1 MILAKERSNG
11 LPCIVEKSEDDIER
25 VGYPNDAFFKD
36 VFSQTRHATAFFKSH
51 LPPAIVAQ
59 VDWPTLRVLPSSFV
73 KSGLQQVQ
81 ADLLFAVN
89 IAGRDTRLFL
99 LFEHQSTVDP
109 TMPLRLLGYVA
120 EILFKHHK
128 AHGLPL
134 PPVLPFVFHQGPER
148 WNVSTAFEDLF
159 QLPEELAGLLPFLPK
174 FHHALLDLTRYDPD
188 QDKDESQ
195 LRSVMQLMKLA
206 REQQLSRYFDWLVG
220 TAAESLPE
228 GLLKTI
234 LLYALHTD
242 SDLDVEKIYHKL
254 SPNPE
259 LKKSA
264 MSVAEKLIAEG
275 LEKGMKKG
283 LQKGL
288 EKGRM
293 EGMQQGIEKG
303 LEKGIE
309 KGLWIGKIQTLEDFL
324 GLAPSPGEVL
334 DPLSVVELEA
344 MHQGLHAE
352 YERRFKRR

>member
-1 MILAKERSNG
+1 M
-11 LPCIVEKSEDDIER
+11 EKSEEGIER

-36 VFSQTRHATAFFKSH
+36 VFSQPQHAIAFFKTR

-59 VDWPTLRVLPSSFV
+59 VDWPSLEVLPSSFV

-81 ADLLFAVN
+81 ADLLFSVK
-89 IAGRDTRLFL
+89 IGGRDTRLFL

-148 WNVSTAFEDLF
+148 WNISTAFEDLF
-159 QLPEELAGLLPFLPK
+159 QLPDELAGLLPFLPK
-174 FHHALLDLTRYDPD
+174 FHHALFDLTRYDPEQD
-188 QDKDESQ
+188 QDESQ

-206 REQQLSRYFDWLVG
+206 RERQLSRYFDWLVG
-220 TAAESLPE
+220 TAAEALPA

-259 LKKSA
+259 LRNNA

-275 LEKGMKKG
+275 LEKGLKKG
-283 LQKGL
+283 MERGL
-288 EKGRM
+288 EKGRV
-293 EGMQQGIEKG
+293 EGQQ
-303 LEKGIE
+303 

-324 GLAPSPGEVL
+324 GMDPSSSEVL
-334 DPLSVVELEA
+334 DPLSVAELAA
-344 MHQGLHAE
+344 MHQGLHRE
-352 YERRFKRR
+352 YVQRFKRR

>member
-1 MILAKERSNG
+1 M
-11 LPCIVEKSEDDIER
+11 EKSEDGIER

-36 VFSQTRHATAFFKSH
+36 VFSQPQHATAFFKTR
-51 LPPAIVAQ
+51 LPPAIVTQ
-59 VDWPTLRVLPSSFV
+59 VDWPSLRVLPSSFV

-89 IAGRDTRLFL
+89 IGGRDTRLYL

-109 TMPLRLLGYVA
+109 TMLLRLLRLLGYVA

-128 AHGLPL
+128 DHGLPL

-159 QLPEELAGLLPFLPK
+159 ELPEELAGLLPFVPK
-174 FHHALLDLTRYDPD
+174 FHHALFDLTRYDPD

-195 LRSVMQLMKLA
+195 LRSVMQLMKMA
-206 REQQLSRYFDWLVG
+206 RERQLSRYFDWLVG
-220 TAAESLPE
+220 TAAEALPA

-259 LKKSA
+259 LKNNA

-275 LEKGMKKG
+275 LEKG
-283 LQKGL
+283 L
-288 EKGRM
+288 EKGRVEGRV
-293 EGMQQGIEKG
+293 EGM
-303 LEKGIE
+303 EKGIE
-309 KGLWIGKIQTLEDFL
+309 KGLQKGQWIGKIQTLEDFL
-324 GLAPSPGEVL
+324 GMSPSPSEVL
-334 DPLSVVELEA
+334 DPLSVAELEA
-344 MHQGLHAE
+344 MHQGLHRE
-352 YERRFKRR
+352 YERHFKQR

>member
-1 MILAKERSNG
+1 MILATRRANG
-11 LPCIVEKSEDDIER
+11 LWCTVEKSEDGIER

-36 VFSQTRHATAFFKSH
+36 VFSQPQHATAFFKSR
-51 LPPAIVAQ
+51 LPPAIVAE
-59 VDWPTLRVLPSSFV
+59 VDWPSLRVLPSSFV

-89 IAGRDTRLFL
+89 IGGRDTRLYL

-128 AHGLPL
+128 DHGLPL

-174 FHHALLDLTRYDPD
+174 FRHALLDLTRYDPEQD
-188 QDKDESQ
+188 QDESQ
-195 LRSVMQLMKLA
+195 LRSVMQLMKLS
-206 REQQLSRYFDWLVG
+206 RERQLARYFDWLVG
-220 TAAESLPE
+220 TAAEALPE
-228 GLLKTI
+228 GLLKRI
-234 LLYALHTD
+234 LLYALHSD

-259 LKKSA
+259 LRRNA
-264 MSVAEKLIAEG
+264 MSVAEQLIAEG
-275 LEKGMKKG
+275 LN
-283 LQKGL
+283 
-288 EKGRM
+288 KGRV
-293 EGMQQGIEKG
+293 EGMEMGIEKG
-303 LEKGIE
+303 LEKGRVEGQE

-324 GLAPSPGEVL
+324 GMIPSSSEVL
-334 DPLSVVELEA
+334 DPLSVVELAA
-344 MHQGLHAE
+344 MHQGLHRE
-352 YERRFKRR
+352 YERRFKQR

>member
-1 MILAKERSNG
+1 MALILAKDRANG
-11 LPCIVEKSEDDIER
+11 LPCTVEKSEESSER

-36 VFSQTRHATAFFKSH
+36 VFSQPQHATAFFRSR

-59 VDWPTLRVLPSSFV
+59 VDWPSLRVLPSSFV

-89 IAGRDTRLFL
+89 IGGRDARLYL

-109 TMPLRLLGYVA
+109 TMPLRMLGYVA

-159 QLPEELAGLLPFLPK
+159 DLPEDLAADLLPFLPK
-174 FHHALLDLTRYDPD
+174 FSHALLDLTRYDPE
-188 QDKDESQ
+188 QDEDESQ
-195 LRSVMQLMKLA
+195 LRCVMQLMKLA
-206 REQQLSRYFDWLVG
+206 RERQLSQFFDWLVG
-220 TAAESLPE
+220 VAAESLPE
-228 GLLKTI
+228 GLMKTM

-242 SDLDVEKIYHKL
+242 SDLDAEKIYHKL

-259 LKKSA
+259 LRKNA

-275 LEKGMKKG
+275 
-283 LQKGL
+283 
-288 EKGRM
+288 RV
-293 EGMQQGIEKG
+293 EGQQ
-303 LEKGIE
+303 

-324 GLAPSPGEVL
+324 GMSPSTSEVL
-334 DPLSVVELEA
+334 DPLSLAELEA
-344 MHQGLHAE
+344 MQQGLHHE
-352 YERRFKRR
+352 YERRLKRR

>member
-1 MILAKERSNG
+1 VGALILAKGRANG
-11 LPCIVEKSEDDIER
+11 LPCTVEKSEDGIER

-36 VFSQTRHATAFFKSH
+36 VFSQPQHATAFFKSH

-59 VDWPTLRVLPSSFV
+59 VDWPSLKVLPSSFV

-89 IAGRDTRLFL
+89 IGGRDARLYL

-109 TMPLRLLGYVA
+109 TMPLRLLGYIA

-134 PPVLPFVFHQGPER
+134 PPVLPFVLHQGPER

-188 QDKDESQ
+188 QDRDESQ
-195 LRSVMQLMKLA
+195 LRCVMQLMKLA
-206 REQQLSRYFDWLVG
+206 RERQLSRYFDWLVG

-259 LKKSA
+259 LKNNA

-275 LEKGMKKG
+275 LEKGRVEGLAEGQEKG
-283 LQKGL
+283 LKKGL
-288 EKGRM
+288 EKGRV
-293 EGMQQGIEKG
+293 EGQQ
-303 LEKGIE
+303 

-324 GLAPSPGEVL
+324 GMGPRTSEVL
-334 DPLSVVELEA
+334 DPLSVAELAA
-344 MHQGLHAE
+344 MHQGLHCE

>member
-1 MILAKERSNG
+1 M
-11 LPCIVEKSEDDIER
+11 EKSEEDIER

-36 VFSQTRHATAFFKSH
+36 VFSQPQHATAFFKSR

-59 VDWPTLRVLPSSFV
+59 VDWPSLKVLPSSFV

-81 ADLLFAVN
+81 ADLLIAVN
-89 IAGRDTRLFL
+89 IGGRDARLYL
-99 LFEHQSTVDP
+99 LLEHQSTVDP

-128 AHGLPL
+128 DHGLPL

-159 QLPEELAGLLPFLPK
+159 DLPEELVGLLPFLPK
-174 FHHALLDLTRYDPD
+174 FRHALFDLTRYDPEQD
-188 QDKDESQ
+188 QDESQ

-206 REQQLSRYFDWLVG
+206 RERQLSRYFDWLVG
-220 TAAESLPE
+220 TAAEALPE
-228 GLLKTI
+228 GLLKRI

-259 LKKSA
+259 LRKNA

-275 LEKGMKKG
+275 LEKGLK
-283 LQKGL
+283 KGL
-288 EKGRM
+288 EKGRLEGRV
-293 EGMQQGIEKG
+293 EGMEQGIEKG
-303 LEKGIE
+303 RVEGQM

-324 GLAPSPGEVL
+324 GMDPSSSELL
-334 DPLSVVELEA
+334 DPLSVAELAA
-344 MHQGLHAE
+344 MHQGLHRE
-352 YERRFKRR
+352 YERRFKQR